1 MKRPDKF
8 FYGKVVRRQR
18 HDERTGVILNG
29 TSVSSMGVAEGWVLD
44 WCRGLRKT
52 LNLDCQL
59 LALGTNLAA
68 AETMREAG
76 AEQVASGVEAISKMV
91 PTADVIVASLNMVL
105 PGAMLGEV
113 TPEVAKTILEAKA
126 KKVLLPLNRVRIE
139 IVGTEGRT
147 MDMLIDECLSRVRIA
162 IQATCQA

>member
-1 MKRPDKF
+1 MRVCVID
-8 FYGKVVRRQR
+8 GRGGGLGSRLVSGVR
-18 HDERTGVILNG
+18 D
-29 TSVSSMGVAEGWVLD
+29 
-44 WCRGLRKT
+44 T
-52 LNLDCQL
+52 LHLDCQI

-68 AETMREAG
+68 AAAMKEAG
-76 AEQVASGVEAISKMV
+76 AEHVAAGVEAISKLV

-126 KKVLLPLNRVRIE
+126 KKVLLPLNRVQVE

-147 MDMLIDECLSRVRIA
+147 MDTLIDECLSRVRIA
-162 IQATCQA
+162 VQATCQA